1 MENQKTI
8 KALQVFVTGLTEGA
22 IVHRLQG
29 QALKAEGFAKLGD
42 KFLHHYAEEMG
53 WVEKMQ
59 ARILDLGGKP
69 VFEGCKSREIIEE
82 PLEYIK
88 ADLKIQEKGVK
99 MLRDC
104 TLSMAGDPLTYD
116 ILKAYLADEEE
127 DLCWL
132 RDQIE
137 LCAKIGKQNYLATL
151 V

>member
-1 MENQKTI
+1 
-8 KALQVFVTGLTEGA
+8 
-22 IVHRLQG
+22 
-29 QALKAEGFAKLGD
+29 
-42 KFLHHYAEEMG
+42 
-53 WVEKMQ
+53 
-59 ARILDLGGKP
+59 
-69 VFEGCKSREIIEE
+69 VFEGCKSREIIGD

-104 TLSMAGDPLTYD
+104 TLSMAADPLTYD

-127 DLCWL
+127 DLYWL
-132 RDQIE
+132 RGQLE